1 MPARK
6 GRAANK
12 KKNKGKGKQGA
23 SRPRGPIQRAANDAA
38 SSPDALA
45 ASTTAGISEWI
56 TTSDNNNKKS
66 KPLVDQVHS
75 TLYARYK
82 KATLRFKEK
91 LIELVPSD
99 IYGEGSTI
107 QLMDAAEYLA
117 NNDKIEL
124 EASFMKD
131 LKLTL
136 RVRQRVSKSMGV
148 GGDDGHAFFI
158 EVLKY
163 CWKILLAKW
172 IKQRGIDD
180 EDEEK
185 KENTNVNRYGALYM
199 DGLDADLNED
209 EEDSDAEDAAEEKN
223 NKEPYRPKTTNE
235 EFKRLTFRDVLY
247 GDDRSA
253 AILFFD
259 DVEEVMALAVHQ
271 LQGLKKQLRANAAAA
286 AAETAAANATD
297 TTETATETTDTDT
310 TTDTTADT
318 TAAATAATTDTTTG
332 TATTGNYNKDERKD
346 EHVIPHLM
354 EIAVGSSFAIQQV
367 SMLEHVLAVDHPHLN
382 TIYRVFAV
390 VACPDMIQIFSKLV
404 QDHSPVA
411 TKYDIRTEIVQ
422 FVGDTMETAF
432 RDHDDPNN
440 KTKLLHDQF
449 RSKWKINDHSI
460 NDTINKLY
468 HTIRLYVRLE
478 VPVYSEK
485 ELYAEWSHLRTRDRW
500 LKSWKHLGGKR
511 NIVKTLRLVQVYS
524 NIIIKTGAGEFVT
537 MGAGEEMLGAP
548 WDEQDNPAEK
558 ITDDF
563 DHFLLIEVMPV
574 FVSMV
579 RKGLLSI
586 KMPRDWAIYPL
597 FCHMRQWC
605 SNPHPPVTLSLA
617 FCFQLIL
624 TSIYEIQGDN
634 DYVNLRETSE
644 TVWQRYYSGLDWVD
658 EKKKSAQS
666 LNRKSWNKY
675 LINMRNVN
683 SLRWPRIG
691 VSCEEQIGKTRI
703 ANTAFNPVCAGYFE
717 LYTAYFNNMENG
729 SRMVDTFAQV
739 RFVMHLYNALLQTG
753 ALKTGELEFLDYLHE
768 YFATCKGIWG
778 GGGIPEQGSIT
789 KHFLVSTG
797 YGVKHAQSKSEE
809 IRACLIGDKYSP
821 YKGSVSNFRK
831 GNQEQNAEQLFHSY
845 RRVVLHDC
853 LGDEAIIANM
863 KGDAKGS
870 GFEYKVKLSETIKA
884 MRKDIKFM
892 ASNLVAVG
900 EFLNAFLDGVYEELE
915 WEDLV
920 SDVKLE
926 MTKELG
932 WKDDDN
938 VRRYAEMMVLAR
950 RILGI
955 FDFMDNPLEEKEV
968 KTITTYFLDYF
979 SDVPM
984 DLMFWFTPPDKP
996 HDYELPLNSVG
1007 SGSAAAINKM
1017 KVGGMKMG
1025 EKVVLVLQGENGEK
1039 DKEIQ
1044 IF

>member
-1 MPARK
+1 MPSNSRK
-6 GRAANK
+6 GRANNK
-12 KKNKGKGKQGA
+12 KKAKGKGA
-23 SRPRGPIQRAANDAA
+23 SRPRGPISRTALGSSSSSGDGFNTPLTDENAAN
-38 SSPDALA
+38 ALSGWIVSDGA
-45 ASTTAGISEWI
+45 KST
-56 TTSDNNNKKS
+56 S

-82 KATLRFKEK
+82 KATHRFKEK
-91 LIELVPSD
+91 LIELVPSS
-99 IYGEGSTI
+99 IYGEGNTI
-107 QLMDAAEYLA
+107 QLMDSAEYLA

-136 RVRQRVSKSMGV
+136 RVRQRVAKSMEGN
-148 GGDDGHAFFI
+148 GDDGHAFFI

-163 CWKILLAKW
+163 CWKILLAKFLR
-172 IKQRGIDD
+172 QRGIVEDD
-180 EDEEK
+180 EFDEK

-199 DGLDADLNED
+199 DGLDPDLNED
-209 EEDSDAEDAAEEKN
+209 EDDEGDEAGATEEKEAN
-223 NKEPYRPKTTNE
+223 RPKTTNE

-259 DVEEVMALAVHQ
+259 DVEEIMAVAVHQ
-271 LQGLKKQLRANAAAA
+271 FKALKAQLRANA
-286 AAETAAANATD
+286 TATD
-297 TTETATETTDTDT
+297 KKE
-310 TTDTTADT
+310 
-318 TAAATAATTDTTTG
+318 G
-332 TATTGNYNKDERKD
+332 HDEN
-346 EHVIPHLM
+346 VIPLLM

-404 QDHSPVA
+404 QEHSPVA
-411 TKYDIRTEIVQ
+411 NMYDIRTEIVQ

-440 KTKLLHDQF
+440 KTNVLYEQF
-449 RSKWKINDHSI
+449 RSKWKIHDPSMD
-460 NDTINKLY
+460 DTMNKLY

-485 ELYAEWSHLRTRDRW
+485 EIYDEWNHLRTKDRW
-500 LKSWKHLGGKR
+500 LLPWEHLGGKR

-524 NIIIKTGAGEFVT
+524 NIIIKTGPNEFVT
-537 MGAGEEMLGAP
+537 MGSGEEMLGSM
-548 WDEQDNPAEK
+548 WDEETNPADK
-558 ITDDF
+558 ITECF
-563 DHFLLIEVMPV
+563 DYFLLIEVMPV

-586 KMPRDWAIYPL
+586 KMPREWDIYPL

-605 SNPHPPVTLSLA
+605 RNPHPPITLTLA
-617 FCFQLIL
+617 FCFQLVL
-624 TSIYEIQGDN
+624 SSIYDIQGDN
-634 DYVNLRETSE
+634 DFTTLRMTAETC
-644 TVWQRYYSGLDWVD
+644 WQRYYSGLDWVD
-658 EKKKSAQS
+658 EKKATAQN
-666 LNRKSWNKY
+666 LNRKNWNRY

-691 VSCEEQIGKTRI
+691 ISCEEQVGKARI
-703 ANTAFNPVCAGYFE
+703 ANAAFNPVCAGYFQ

-739 RFVMHLYNALLQTG
+739 RFVLHLYNALLQTE
-753 ALKTGELEFLDYLHE
+753 ALKRGELEFLDYLHE
-768 YFATCKGIWG
+768 HFATCKGIWG
-778 GGGIPEQGSIT
+778 GGGIPERGNIT

-821 YKGSVSNFRK
+821 YKGSISNFRK
-831 GNQEQNAEQLFHSY
+831 GGNQEQNAEQLFQSY

-853 LGDEAIIANM
+853 SGDEAIISGTKEAAR
-863 KGDAKGS
+863 GQ

-884 MRKDIKFM
+884 MRKDVKFV
-892 ASNLVAVG
+892 AANLVAVG
-900 EFLNAFLDGVYEELE
+900 EFLNAFLDNVYDELE

-932 WKDDDN
+932 WKEDDN

-955 FDFMDNPLEEKEV
+955 FDFMENPLEEKEV
-968 KTITTYFLDYF
+968 KTITTYFRSYF

-984 DLMFWFTPPDKP
+984 ELMFWFTAPDNP
-996 HDYELPLNSVG
+996 CDYDVPLTTIG
-1007 SGSAAAINKM
+1007 SGSATAGNRMKM
-1017 KVGGMKMG
+1017 KMA
-1025 EKVVLVLQGENGEK
+1025 EKVVYVIQGENGEK

-1044 IF
+1044 LF

>member
-1 MPARK
+1 MPSNARK
-6 GRAANK
+6 GRGNNK

-23 SRPRGPIQRAANDAA
+23 NRPRPRGPTTPLDAA
-38 SSPDALA
+38 GEEATNDF
-45 ASTTAGISEWI
+45 GEWI
-56 TTSDNNNKKS
+56 TSDSTRPRSSS

-82 KATLRFKEK
+82 KATHRFKEK

-99 IYGEGSTI
+99 IYGEGNTI

-124 EASFMKD
+124 ETSFMKD

-136 RVRQRVSKSMGV
+136 RVRQRVSKSMG
-148 GGDDGHAFFI
+148 GEGDDGHAFFI
-158 EVLKY
+158 DVLKY

-172 IKQRGIDD
+172 IQQRGIVDEDDDDDDDD
-180 EDEEK
+180 EK
-185 KENTNVNRYGALYM
+185 KKNTNLNRYGTLYM

-209 EEDSDAEDAAEEKN
+209 EEDSADGDVTIEKV
-223 NKEPYRPKTTNE
+223 RPKTTNE

-259 DVEEVMALAVHQ
+259 DVEEIMAVAVHQ
-271 LQGLKKQLRANAAAA
+271 LQGLKNQLRANA
-286 AAETAAANATD
+286 TATD
-297 TTETATETTDTDT
+297 
-310 TTDTTADT
+310 
-318 TAAATAATTDTTTG
+318 
-332 TATTGNYNKDERKD
+332 KSERQD
-346 EHVIPHLM
+346 EHVIPQLM
-354 EIAVGSSFAIQQV
+354 EIALGSSFYIQQV

-382 TIYRVFAV
+382 TIYRVLAV

-411 TKYDIRTEIVQ
+411 KKYDIRTEIVQ

-449 RSKWKINDHSI
+449 QSKWKIADHSV

-478 VPVYSEK
+478 VPVHSEK
-485 ELYAEWSHLRTRDRW
+485 DVYDEWCHLRTKNRW
-500 LKSWKHLGGKR
+500 LQSWIHLGGKR

-524 NIIIKTGAGEFVT
+524 NIIIKTGSGEFVT
-537 MGAGEEMLGAP
+537 MGAGEQMLGDP
-548 WDEQDNPAEK
+548 WHEEDNPAK
-558 ITDDF
+558 QITEDF
-563 DHFLLIEVMPV
+563 DHFLLIEIMPV

-586 KMPRDWAIYPL
+586 KMPRDWDIYPL

-605 SNPHPPVTLSLA
+605 ANPHPPVTLALA
-617 FCFQLIL
+617 FCFQLVL
-624 TSIYEIQGDN
+624 SSVYAVQGDN
-634 DYVNLRETSE
+634 DFTNLLATSE
-644 TVWQRYYSGLDWVD
+644 RCWERYYNGLEWVN
-658 EKKKSAQS
+658 EKKATAQN
-666 LNRKSWNKY
+666 LNRKSWNRY
-675 LINMRNVN
+675 LVNMRNVN

-691 VSCEEQIGKTRI
+691 ISCEEQVGKTRI
-703 ANTAFNPVCAGYFE
+703 ANTAWNPVCAGYFH

-739 RFVMHLYNALLQTG
+739 RFVLHLYNALLQTE
-753 ALKTGELEFLDYLHE
+753 ALKKGELEFLDYLHE
-768 YFATCKGIWG
+768 HFASCKSIWG
-778 GGGIPEQGSIT
+778 GGGIPEKGNIT

-821 YKGSVSNFRK
+821 YKGSLSNFRK
-831 GNQEQNAEQLFHSY
+831 GNQEENAEQLFHSY

-853 LGDEAIIANM
+853 SGDETIIAGM
-863 KGDAKGS
+863 KGADKGQAM
-870 GFEYKVKLSETIKA
+870 EYKVKLSETIKA
-884 MRKDIKFM
+884 MRKDIQFM

-900 EFLNAFLDGVYEELE
+900 EFLNCFLDNVYEELE

-968 KTITTYFLDYF
+968 KTITTFFRSYF

-984 DLMFWFTPPDKP
+984 DLMFWFTAPEKP
-996 HDYELPLNSVG
+996 HDYELPLKSIG
-1007 SGSAAAINKM
+1007 SGSAAARNK
-1017 KVGGMKMG
+1017 MKMG
-1025 EKVVLVLQGENGEK
+1025 EKVVLVLQGEDGEK
-1039 DKEIQ
+1039 DKEYQ

>member
-1 MPARK
+1 MPPRK
-6 GRAANK
+6 GRAGNK

-23 SRPRGPIQRAANDAA
+23 SRPRGPIAGTRRVGNGNAESLLGGVAGQEPQANFGD
-38 SSPDALA
+38 
-45 ASTTAGISEWI
+45 WI
-56 TTSDNNNKKS
+56 TSDNSSSKSSS
-66 KPLVDQVHS
+66 KPLIDQVHS

-82 KATLRFKEK
+82 KATHRFKEK
-91 LIELVPSD
+91 LIDLVPVD

-136 RVRQRVSKSMGV
+136 RVRQRVSKSMGG

-163 CWKILLAKW
+163 CWKILLAKY
-172 IKQRGIDD
+172 IKQRGIVDD
-180 EDEEK
+180 NDDDEK

-199 DGLDADLNED
+199 DGLDPDLNED
-209 EEDSDAEDAAEEKN
+209 EEEENDDNKEDATSEA
-223 NKEPYRPKTTNE
+223 NKEPFRPKTTNE
-235 EFKRLTFRDVLY
+235 DFKRLTFRDVLY

-259 DVEEVMALAVHQ
+259 DVEEIMATAVHQ
-271 LQGLKKQLRANAAAA
+271 MQGLKAQLRANATKA
-286 AAETAAANATD
+286 TSAAANANANANATD
-297 TTETATETTDTDT
+297 D
-310 TTDTTADT
+310 
-318 TAAATAATTDTTTG
+318 
-332 TATTGNYNKDERKD
+332 RQD
-346 EHVIPHLM
+346 EHAIPHLM

-382 TIYRVFAV
+382 TIYRVLAV

-411 TKYDIRTEIVQ
+411 QKYDIRKEIVQ
-422 FVGDTMETAF
+422 FVGDTMETTF

-449 RSKWKINDHSI
+449 RSKWRINDHSI

-478 VPVYSEK
+478 VPVYSER
-485 ELYAEWSHLRTRDRW
+485 EIYDEWNHLRKKDRW

-524 NIIIKTGAGEFVT
+524 NIIIKTGSGEFVT

-548 WDEQDNPAEK
+548 WHEQDNPAEK
-558 ITDDF
+558 ITEDF
-563 DHFLLIEVMPV
+563 DYFLLIEVMPV

-605 SNPHPPVTLSLA
+605 KNPHPPVTLSLA

-624 TSIYEIQGDN
+624 TSVYEMQGDN
-634 DYVNLRETSE
+634 DYTNLQVTAERCWE
-644 TVWQRYYSGLDWVD
+644 RYYNGLDWVN
-658 EKKKSAQS
+658 EKKVTAQS
-666 LNRKSWNKY
+666 LNRKSWNRF
-675 LINMRNVN
+675 LVNMRNVN

-691 VSCEEQIGKTRI
+691 ISCEKEVGKSRI
-703 ANTAFNPVCAGYFE
+703 ANAAWNPVCAGYFE

-729 SRMVDTFAQV
+729 ARMVDTFAQV
-739 RFVMHLYNALLQTG
+739 RFVLHLYNALLQSE
-753 ALKTGELEFLDYLHE
+753 ALKPGELEFLDYLHE
-768 YFATCKGIWG
+768 HFATCKGIWA
-778 GGGIPEQGSIT
+778 GGGIAEQGNIT

-797 YGVKHAQSKSEE
+797 YGLKHAQSKSEE

-831 GNQEQNAEQLFHSY
+831 GNQEQNAEQLFDSF

-853 LGDEAIIANM
+853 SGDEAIIASM
-863 KGDAKGS
+863 KGATKGQA
-870 GFEYKVKLSETIKA
+870 FEYKVKLSETIKS

-892 ASNLVAVG
+892 SAHLVAIG
-900 EFLNAFLDGVYEELE
+900 EFLNAFLDNVYRELE

-920 SDVKLE
+920 SDVTLE

-932 WKDDDN
+932 WKEDDN
-938 VRRYAEMMVLAR
+938 VHRYAEMMVLAR

-968 KTITTYFLDYF
+968 KTLTAYFRTYF

-984 DLMFWFTPPDKP
+984 DLMFWFTAPDKP
-996 HDYELPLNSVG
+996 HEYELPLTTIG
-1007 SGSAAAINKM
+1007 SGSAAAGDKT
-1017 KVGGMKMG
+1017 MG
-1025 EKVVLVLQGENGEK
+1025 EKIVLVLQGENGEK
-1039 DKEIQ
+1039 DKTFQ